1 MSFIEQRLDGG
12 LIVYDTVG
20 GPEYST
26 DVVVVQ
32 SGYEKRNVNWAA
44 SRGRWELGERR
55 IRRSELET
63 IIAFFRAVKGRA
75 YGFRWKDWADYQ
87 ATTTTGRLGTLG
99 QGTGLPSY
107 QLYKRY
113 ALGSL
118 TEDRA
123 IKKPVS
129 GTVTVYRNGG
139 AVTFGSSPGQVS
151 LDVTTGLV
159 TFVAD
164 GQKAIQS
171 ITVGTTTQVTFSAPV
186 GGLLAG
192 QKLYLGP
199 VAGPDAALL
208 ANQAHLI
215 SSVSGTGPV
224 TYTLAVNTA
233 GKSITPG
240 GASGYKYPQAEDVLT
255 WAGEFDVP
263 VRFDTDILRTR
274 FEAMQGDESLH
285 YLYSLPIVEIRL

>member
-1 MSFIEQRLDGG
+1 MSFIEQRLNDG

-26 DVVVVQ
+26 DVVEVQ
-32 SGYEKRNVNWAA
+32 SGHEKRNVNWAA

-55 IRRSELET
+55 IRRAELEAL
-63 IIAFFRAVKGRA
+63 IAFFRTVKGRA
-75 YGFRWKDWADYQ
+75 YGFRFRDWADYQ
-87 ATTTTGRLGTLG
+87 ASIATGRLGTLG
-99 QGTGLPSY
+99 QGTGLPTY
-107 QLYKRY
+107 QLVKRY
-113 ALGSL
+113 ALGSQ

-129 GTVTVYRNGG
+129 GTVTVYRNGVAVAFG
-139 AVTFGSSPGQVS
+139 AGPGQVS
-151 LDVTTGLV
+151 LDTATGLV

-164 GQKAIQS
+164 DSKAIQS
-171 ITVGTTTQVTFSAPV
+171 ITVGTTTQVTFSASV

-215 SSVSGTGPV
+215 NSVSGTGPV
-224 TYTLAVNTA
+224 TYVLAVNTA

-240 GASGYKYPQAEDVLT
+240 GASGYKYPQAADILA

-263 VRFDTDILRTR
+263 VRFDADILRTR
-274 FEAMQGDESLH
+274 IEAMEGAESLH
-285 YLYSLPIVEIRL
+285 YLYSLPLVELRL